1 MTSLKRYGPLFGVL
15 LAWLLLFSPR
25 LLPGI
30 TVKSLAWVAIS
41 AFLFWPL
48 AFRRWSLWLAVV
60 GLAMAGVLDIF
71 HVYFFGKLT
80 DEYLFATAL
89 RTTPAEVADFF
100 SMLPLQPLVF
110 SALWLIWCVLAGRWL
125 GRVAPGELRGRRF
138 LRWTWVAPVLV
149 WLALVVA
156 NVWGSDALRWQ
167 IHDKTY
173 KIYPTHLAWAAWKY
187 HLMSAAVM
195 EPPLLPIV
203 AAAPAQAD
211 TVVVV
216 LGESATA
223 QRWSLL
229 GYQGDDTNAPLRGL
243 DGLATATVLA
253 RGLNT
258 AGALPFVLTGQSSAD
273 SIRRRAP
280 SFLDL
285 AHQAGYKVF
294 VLSNSRNAPVAD
306 FFDQVLRRSTAV
318 YRKLGDGGP
327 HDGILTPA
335 YEQALADPA
344 PRKLIVLHT
353 FGSHEIVQDRYPSE
367 LARFA
372 DPYDNTVLYTSTL
385 LRQWADLLD
394 ASGARRAVLLYTS
407 DHGLIM
413 PPCSSDYRH
422 GRSMASL
429 EVPFLAWTN
438 AGARALLPALLPPG
452 EHSNALL
459 AEGVIRA
466 IGYGAVLQQPG
477 WPGSADPTFEGH
489 SWQALRR
496 LDACTLR

>member
-1 MTSLKRYGPLFGVL
+1 MKTLRRYGLLIGVL

-30 TVKSLAWVAIS
+30 DLKSLAWLAIS

-48 AFRRWSLWLAVV
+48 AFRRWSLRLAVV
-60 GLAMAGVLDIF
+60 VLAVAGVLDIF
-71 HVYFFGKLT
+71 HVYYFGKLT

-89 RTTPAEVADFF
+89 RTTPAELTDFF
-100 SMLPLQPLVF
+100 SMLPLRPVML
-110 SALWLIWCVLAGRWL
+110 SALWLVWCVLAGRWL
-125 GRVAPGELRGRRF
+125 GRVAPHGLRGHRL
-138 LRWTWVAPVLV
+138 LRWTWLAPALV
-149 WLALVVA
+149 WLALAVA

-173 KIYPTHLAWAAWKY
+173 KIYPTHLAWSAWKY
-187 HLMSAAVM
+187 HLMGTAVM
-195 EPPLLPIV
+195 DPPLLPE
-203 AAAPAQAD
+203 ATAAPAQAD
-211 TVVVV
+211 TLVVI
-216 LGESATA
+216 LGESASA

-229 GYQGDDTNAPLRGL
+229 GYQGDDTNAPLRHL
-243 DGLATATVLA
+243 DGLAATTVLA

-273 SIRRRAP
+273 SVRHRAP

-327 HDGILTPA
+327 RDSILTPA

-353 FGSHEIVQDRYPSE
+353 FGSHEIVQDRYPPE
-367 LARFA
+367 LAEFA
-372 DPYDNTVLYTSTL
+372 DPYDNSVLYTSTL
-385 LRQWADLLD
+385 LKQWIGMLD
-394 ASGARRAVLLYTS
+394 ASGARRSVLLYTS

-429 EVPFLAWTN
+429 EVPFLAWVN
-438 AGARALLPALLPPG
+438 AGARALLPALLPKG
-452 EHSNALL
+452 EHSNALM

-466 IGYGAVLQQPG
+466 VGYGALMQQPG
-477 WPGSADPTFEGH
+477 WPGSANPTFEGH
-489 SWQALRR
+489 DWQALRR